1 MTPFP
6 LVILTPDRE
15 CYHGSADCVTAP
27 GQDGEFGV
35 LANHIPLVA
44 GLKAGVL
51 HVRAPGGET
60 RWFAV
65 DGGVLGIDSRGARIL
80 TDRVA
85 AAETPEAAQRTVA
98 DWARAAA
105 VRRPGA

>member
-1 MTPFP
+1 MTEFR
-6 LVILTPDRE
+6 LAILTPDRE
-15 CYHGSADCVTAP
+15 WFAGAVESVTAP

-35 LANHIPLVA
+35 LANHMPLVA

-65 DGGVLGIDSRGARIL
+65 DGGVLGIDSRGARVL

>member
-1 MTPFP
+1 MGRRRRAAPDVP
-6 LVILTPDRE
+6 LAAVKKSGPPGRADRR
-15 CYHGSADCVTAP
+15 
-27 GQDGEFGV
+27 QR
-35 LANHIPLVA
+35 
-44 GLKAGVL
+44 
-51 HVRAPGGET
+51 RAPGGET

-65 DGGVLGIDSRGARIL
+65 DGGVLGIDSRGARVL

-85 AAETPEAAQRTVA
+85 AAETPEAAQRTVT